1 MAGSTNHCERCHAQ
15 TANTE
20 DCYGEFICD
29 DCEQNAAERAYE
41 HQCEAFYG
49 GSGPLPLRQ
58 QQIEAM
64 KLK

>member
-1 MAGSTNHCERCHAQ
+1 MNKCDTCGAPALSGEN
-15 TANTE
+15 
-20 DCYGEFICD
+20 DYGEFVCD